1 MEYTELSA
9 YNLPAGV
16 VTTWTP
22 ATDAARW
29 QPDPRAISP
38 SHEQH
43 LAQGATG
50 AWIGG
55 VMRIP
60 APLVAD
66 TLIRALRAW
75 LARHEALRADVVRN
89 GSGWTRRILAPGDV
103 TIEHSVLGEQDS
115 AGALETIADFFT
127 TVSPLAWPHCVFATV
142 ASPGDD
148 GFVLAFG
155 ADHSVMDAY
164 SQLLWFDEIASL
176 YGRAA
181 SGESDEA
188 LAVTGS
194 ASYLDHAHEER
205 QSSDRLTV
213 DAPAVERWRAFLSSP
228 EYDGL
233 SFPAFPGLGTSDDS
247 AAEVRV
253 PRPRGALRQ
262 ASFSTT
268 LADAEQT
275 NIFNQLCKAGGSSLQ
290 NGLFAAMA
298 HVLQQ
303 QHGINRLRFVVPM
316 HTRMSLE
323 HATAVGWYVGL
334 CPVDI
339 DLATERP
346 LPELLGHVH
355 AQVSVNRDLVPHPFA
370 RMMELME
377 LEEGPKFAVSYI
389 DGRFIPGA
397 DSWDDWQGRALRS
410 PAYADDEVY
419 LWFGRQGSGL
429 NVSARYPET
438 VAAERAMR
446 EMVSGISRLID
457 EITASVRE
465 GVATA

>member
-9 YNLPAGV
+9 YDLPPGV

-22 ATDAARW
+22 ATDAACW
-29 QPDPRAISP
+29 QQDPRAISP

-43 LAQGATG
+43 LAQGETG
-50 AWIGG
+50 SWIGG

-60 APLVAD
+60 APLVAE
-66 TLIRALRAW
+66 TLIRTLRAW
-75 LARHEALRADVVRN
+75 YARHEALRADVVREDDA
-89 GSGWTRRILAPGDV
+89 WKRRIVAAQDITV
-103 TIEHSVLGEQDS
+103 DHVVHGEQDS
-115 AGALETIADFFT
+115 ASVHETIADYFT

-142 ASPGDD
+142 ATPGDE
-148 GFVLAFG
+148 GFTLAFG

-181 SGESDEA
+181 AGESDAA

-194 ASYLDHAHEER
+194 ASYLDHAHDER
-205 QSSDRLTV
+205 GSSDRLTA

-233 SFPAFPGLGTSDDS
+233 AFPAFPGLGPVDGPT
-247 AAEVRV
+247 AEIGI
-253 PRPRGALRQ
+253 PRPRGVLRQ
-262 ASFSTT
+262 ASFSTP

-275 NIFNQLCKAGGSSLQ
+275 HVFNQLCKAGGSSLQ
-290 NGLFAAMA
+290 NGVFAAMA

-316 HTRMSLE
+316 HTRMSIE

-334 CPVDI
+334 CPVDV
-339 DLATERP
+339 DLAEEKP
-346 LPELLGHVH
+346 LSDLLGHVH
-355 AQVSVNRDLVPHPFA
+355 SEVSANRDLVPHPFA
-370 RMMELME
+370 RIMELTE

-397 DSWDDWQGRALRS
+397 DSWDEWQGRALRS

-419 LWFGRQGSGL
+419 LWFGRQSSGL

-438 VAAERAMR
+438 VAAEHAMR
-446 EMVSGISRLID
+446 DMVSGISRLID
-457 EITASVRE
+457 EITASVRQ